1 MWGIRSKR
9 KKGMNENKVE
19 NSVEMV
25 SNINL
30 KIVNEKASDL
40 QNYAIFMETVDNT
53 TWKNIRYNQCSPS
66 ILLHNGNMVLNQQL
80 NI

>member
-1 MWGIRSKR
+1 
-9 KKGMNENKVE
+9 MNENKVE

-53 TWKNIRYNQCSPS
+53 T
-66 ILLHNGNMVLNQQL
+66 
-80 NI
+80 